1 MPQLVSTDSVRP
13 SAYNPREADED
24 RLDLLELSL
33 KKLGFLLP
41 LYADEDGN
49 LLSGHQRHYL
59 ATVRLGVQL
68 LPVEIVA
75 RKTLEQRKAINIV
88 FNRGTNDMACNDS
101 PAKLKQAI
109 TEINTESLAANLPD
123 LSPSSPG
130 FYRCM
135 STEQIDPKT
144 LIAANRDRWN
154 QYAFNLAKTLA
165 MQGIRMPIIINQ
177 EGEVING
184 IGRLQLA
191 LDKRRSEIA
200 VVKLGLQEWEFAR
213 AMLNLLTMDFSLHKK
228 YDDVLRYNSFRRART
243 ATKYLGWGF
252 VFALNVKACHE
263 FNISDRGHRKKWVAV
278 HGKTVLDFGAGRMIE
293 TSLLRNAGIDCTP
306 FEPYCLF
313 EGKNE
318 IDFETSVAIAKQF
331 LVNVASKK
339 QWDSIFIS
347 SVLNSVPF
355 LQDRKHIIRLTAAL
369 ASKDT
374 LLFATS
380 NGANDGKYK
389 AQISEHGNSLSKV
402 ASDSIKCLLD
412 YEPGI
417 TLGEFSS
424 KPKVQK
430 YHTLTEW
437 RELFEAGWYQVKVDT
452 TSSKV
457 NAICRHPRPVS
468 HKLLAESIRF
478 EFDLP
483 YPNEQRM
490 SLTEEA
496 LDAFSARLGVD
507 LKQAELT

>member
-1 MPQLVSTDSVRP
+1 MPQLVSADSVRP
-13 SAYNPREADED
+13 SAYNPREADKD

-41 LYADEDGN
+41 LYADDDGN

-59 ATVRLGVQL
+59 ATVRLGVKL
-68 LPVEIVA
+68 LPVEFVA

-88 FNRGTNDMACNDS
+88 FNRGTNDMTYNDS
-101 PAKLKQAI
+101 PTKLKQAI
-109 TEINTESLAANLPD
+109 TEIDTESFATNLPD
-123 LSPSSPG
+123 LSPSDPG

-135 STEQIDPKT
+135 SAEQIDPKT

-165 MQGIRMPIIINQ
+165 LQGVRMPIIINLK
-177 EGEVING
+177 GEVVNG

-191 LDKRRSEIA
+191 LDRQQPEIA

-228 YDDVLRYNSFRRART
+228 YGDVLRYNSFRRART

-252 VFALNVKACHE
+252 VFALKVDACHE
-263 FNISDRGHRKKWVAV
+263 FNINNRQHRKKWVAV

-293 TSLLRNAGIDCTP
+293 TSLLKGIGIDCMP

-313 EGKNE
+313 KGKDK
-318 IDFETSVAIAKQF
+318 IDFETSIAIAKQF
-331 LVNVASKK
+331 LAAIASKK

-355 LQDRKHIIRLTAAL
+355 RQDREHIIRLTAAL
-369 ASKDT
+369 ASENT

-380 NGANDGKYK
+380 NGANDSKYK
-389 AQISEHGNSLSKV
+389 AQVSEQGIALSKT
-402 ASDSIKCLLD
+402 ASSSIKCLLD

-417 TLGEFSS
+417 TLGEFSD

-430 YHTLTEW
+430 YHTLAEW
-437 RELFEAGWYQVKVDT
+437 QELFEIGWHQVK
-452 TSSKV
+452 TSTIPSKV
-457 NAICRHPRPVS
+457 NAICRHPKPVP
-468 HKLLAESIRF
+468 HKLLAEAVRF
-478 EFDLP
+478 EFNLP
-483 YPNEQRM
+483 YPNGQRM
-490 SLTEEA
+490 GLAEAA